1 MPKHRVGIDV
11 GGTFTDGIVYNEE
24 TREMKVIKV
33 PSTPRNPEEGIL
45 NSVTQSG
52 IPVSDISFFSHGST
66 VATNALITRNYPKTG
81 AVFTKGFRDVHEIR
95 RSDKPDIW
103 DIYKDVAPPYVPR
116 RDRLEVE
123 ERVDYAGNILTPL
136 NQGEARR
143 VAEIFKK
150 RGMKAVAV
158 CFINSYINPDHESEM
173 KRILEEELPE
183 VFICTS
189 SETVSEIFEHE
200 RFSTA
205 IQNACL
211 GPVLKG
217 YLERLEHKLRELGYS
232 GDVLVLHSGG
242 GVMTAAMAGDFAA
255 RVALSGPCAG
265 ASAMKYVAELCGYP
279 SAVGLDMGGTSADI
293 SFMFEHDLR
302 TRYESYVE
310 FGYPIIFPSI
320 EVISIGAGGGSI
332 AWIDEGGSL
341 RNGPQSAGADPGP
354 ACYLSGGT
362 EPTNTDANLLL
373 GRLGEEL
380 IGGAIRLNKEAAT
393 KAIQE
398 RIADRL
404 GLDPIRAAMNI
415 IRVAN
420 ANMCDALRLVSI
432 ERGYDPRELALVAFG
447 GAGPLHAAFLAQ
459 EVHIPT
465 VIIPPYPG
473 ITSAMGCLIVPVRH
487 DLAKNILVEAQ
498 KANLAG
504 LEKEL
509 QAMEEEAHRRLEAE
523 GIPLEKREIKR
534 YLDMRYLGQWRSL
547 AIACPSPVE
556 SLEVLTER
564 FHQEH
569 EREFAF
575 MDKVKSIEIY
585 GLRVVAIGDMIR
597 PELPKG
603 TVRGRLED
611 AWKGVRPVYFEAT
624 QDFIEANLYDRHR
637 IPAGSVL
644 KGPAIVDQVD
654 TTTII
659 PPGLT
664 ARVDET
670 LNILIDIGGEGR

>member
-1 MPKHRVGIDV
+1 MPRHRVGIDV
-11 GGTFTDGIVYNEE
+11 GGTFTDGVVYNEE
-24 TREMKVIKV
+24 TKEMRVIKV
-33 PSTPRNPEEGIL
+33 PSTPRSPEEGIL
-45 NSVTQSG
+45 NSVTQSEVP
-52 IPVSDISFFSHGST
+52 ISEISFFSHGTT
-66 VATNALITRNYPKTG
+66 VATNALITRNYPRTG
-81 AVFTKGFRDVHEIR
+81 AVFTKGFRDIHEIR

-103 DIYKDVAPPYVPR
+103 DIYKDVAPPYVLR

-123 ERVDYAGNILTPL
+123 ERIDYAGKILTPL
-136 NQGEARR
+136 SQGSVRR
-143 VAEIFKK
+143 VAELFRK

-158 CFINSYINPDHESEM
+158 CLINSYVNPQHELDV
-173 KRILEEELPE
+173 KRILEEELPG

-211 GPVLKG
+211 GPAVKG
-217 YLERLEHKLRELGYS
+217 YLERLEHRLRELGYQ

-242 GVMTAAMAGDFAA
+242 GVMTAAMAGNFAA
-255 RVALSGPCAG
+255 RMALSGPCAG
-265 ASAMKYVAELCGYP
+265 ASVMKYIAELCGYP
-279 SAVGLDMGGTSADI
+279 SAIGLDMGGTSADI
-293 SFMFEHDLR
+293 SFMYEHDLR

-354 ACYLSGGT
+354 ACYPSGGA

-373 GRLGEEL
+373 GRLGEAL
-380 IGGAIRLNKEAAT
+380 IGGAIRLNPAAAHQ
-393 KAIQE
+393 AIQA
-398 RIADRL
+398 RVADRL
-404 GLDPIRAAMNI
+404 GLDPIRAAMSI
-415 IRVAN
+415 LQVAN

-432 ERGYDPRELALVAFG
+432 ERGYDPRELALVGFG

-465 VIIPPYPG
+465 VIIPPFPG

-487 DLAKNILVEAQ
+487 DLARNMLVEAQ
-498 KANLAG
+498 KVDLDR
-504 LEKEL
+504 LEREF
-509 QAMEEEAHRRLEAE
+509 QAMEEEAHRRLDAE
-523 GIPLEKREIKR
+523 GIQPERREIKR

-547 AIACPSPVE
+547 AIPCPPPLG
-556 SLEVLTER
+556 SLEALMER

-575 MDKVKSIEIY
+575 MDRDKNIEIY

-597 PELPKG
+597 PELPQGKVG
-603 TVRGRLED
+603 GSLQD
-611 AWKGVRPVYFEAT
+611 AWKGVRPVYFEAANG
-624 QDFIEANLYDRHR
+624 FVEANLYDRQT
-637 IPAGSVL
+637 IPVGSVL
-644 KGPAIVDQVD
+644 QGPAIVEQVD
-654 TTTII
+654 TTTVI

-664 ARVDET
+664 ARVDDYS
-670 LNILIDIGGEGR
+670 NIIIDIGGKGR